1 MENLVII
8 IDGNSLM
15 NRAFYAL
22 PEMTDKKGRH
32 TNALYGFANI
42 IFKILKEY
50 TPTHFAVAF
59 DLKAP
64 TFRHKMYDGYK
75 AGRKKMPDELAEQIE
90 PLKQM
95 IDFFGINRLEME
107 GFEADDILG
116 VVAKKAG
123 ESGLKTY
130 IITGD
135 KDSFQLAT
143 DNVSILFTK
152 KGISEIEVVDKQKM
166 LDDYGIT
173 PTEFI
178 DLKALMGDSSDNI
191 PGVAG
196 IGEKTGLKL
205 IQEYKSIENIYKHID
220 EIKGAVQKKLIADEE
235 SAYMSKKL
243 ATIHTDLPVDFETEE
258 ILYNGLDTKNL
269 TEFFQQRDMVSLVKR
284 LSSTSNEVV
293 SENGSVSNE
302 KIKEIEYTT
311 DPQKLLAENPKRIF
325 IKVVKEDAPVNIRA
339 ILSLC
344 IMTEKNSYCIDEK
357 DIEKIKPILISD
369 EVQKCGFDI
378 KEDYIALLAYDI
390 EMKNVYFDSKI
401 AEYLFDPDASSYDIS
416 NLSAGYSLP
425 EIDSAETFFG
435 KGKNKKVITSFN
447 KKEIEPYYLQMMY
460 IVKGAIEKQTE
471 KIKAWDMSSLF
482 FDVEMPLVTV
492 LGDMQYAG
500 VAIDKTALL
509 DAKKEFSSVIMQLE
523 KDIYQLANQ
532 EFNINSPK
540 QLGKVLFEDLG
551 LPAGKKTKTGYSTDA
566 KVLENLIDAHPIVE
580 KILSYRTYTKLLSTY
595 VDGLLAIINK
605 DTGRIHSS
613 FNQTI
618 TATGR
623 ISSTEPNLQN
633 IPVRDAIGRNLRKA
647 FIAKDGD
654 ILVDAD
660 YSQIELRVLADI
672 SNETVLID
680 GFNEG
685 IDIHTRTA
693 SEVFEVPIDE
703 VTKELRSAAK
713 AVNFGIVYGISDFGL
728 SNNLGIGRKKAGEYI
743 KNYLDR
749 FKNIEKYMDYIV
761 KQAEKDG
768 YVTTFLNRRRYI
780 PQINM
785 KNFIQKNLGKRL
797 AMNTPVQGSAAD
809 IIKIAMVK
817 VSKRL
822 KKEKLKSKLILQIH
836 DELIVEATM
845 DEKEIVEKLLKEEM
859 EHAYKLKS
867 SLKADVQSGKSWYDT
882 K

>member
-243 ATIHTDLPVDFETEE
+243 ATIHTDLPIDFETEE

-325 IKVVKEDAPVNIRA
+325 IKVLKEDAPVNIRA

-425 EIDSAETFFG
+425 EIDSAEAFFG

-460 IVKGAIEKQTE
+460 IVKGVIEKQTE
-471 KIKAWDMSSLF
+471 KIKAWDMNSLF

-845 DEKEIVEKLLKEEM
+845 DEMEIVEKLLKEEM

>member
-95 IDFFGINRLEME
+95 IDFFGINRLELE

-243 ATIHTDLPVDFETEE
+243 ATIHSDLPVDFETEE

-311 DPQKLLAENPKRIF
+311 DPQKLLAENSKRIF

-401 AEYLFDPDASSYDIS
+401 AQYLFDPDASSYDIS

-425 EIDSAETFFG
+425 EIDSAEAFFG

-460 IVKGAIEKQTE
+460 IVKGVIEKQTE
-471 KIKAWDMSSLF
+471 KIKAWDMNSLF

-749 FKNIEKYMDYIV
+749 FKNIEKYMDDIV

-836 DELIVEATM
+836 DELIIEATM

>member
-95 IDFFGINRLEME
+95 IDFFGINRLELE

-258 ILYNGLDTKNL
+258 ILYNGLDTKSL

-369 EVQKCGFDI
+369 DVQKCGFDI

-416 NLSAGYSLP
+416 NLSASYSLP
-425 EIDSAETFFG
+425 EIDSAEAFFG

-471 KIKAWDMSSLF
+471 KIKAWDMNSLF

-492 LGDMQYAG
+492 LGDMQYVG

-551 LPAGKKTKTGYSTDA
+551 LPTGKKTKTGYSTDA

-845 DEKEIVEKLLKEEM
+845 DEMEIVEKLLKEEM

>member
-95 IDFFGINRLEME
+95 IDFFGINRLELE

-243 ATIHTDLPVDFETEE
+243 ATIHSDLPVDFETEE

-311 DPQKLLAENPKRIF
+311 DPQKLLAENSKRIF

-416 NLSAGYSLP
+416 NLSASYSLP
-425 EIDSAETFFG
+425 EIDSAEAFFG

-500 VAIDKTALL
+500 VAIDKAALL

-551 LPAGKKTKTGYSTDA
+551 LPTGKKTKTGYSTDA

>member
-243 ATIHTDLPVDFETEE
+243 ATIHTDLPIDFETEE

-325 IKVVKEDAPVNIRA
+325 IKVLKEDAPVNIRA

-401 AEYLFDPDASSYDIS
+401 SEYLFDPDASSYDIS

-425 EIDSAETFFG
+425 EIDSAEAFFG

-713 AVNFGIVYGISDFGL
+713 SVNFGIVYGISDFGL

>member
-95 IDFFGINRLEME
+95 IDFFGINRLELE

-243 ATIHTDLPVDFETEE
+243 ATIHSDLPVDFETEE

-311 DPQKLLAENPKRIF
+311 DPQKLLAENSKRIF

-401 AEYLFDPDASSYDIS
+401 AQYLFDPDASSYDIS
-416 NLSAGYSLP
+416 NLSASYSLP
-425 EIDSAETFFG
+425 EIDSAEAFFG

-500 VAIDKTALL
+500 VAIDKAALL

-551 LPAGKKTKTGYSTDA
+551 LPTGKKTKTGYSTDA

-749 FKNIEKYMDYIV
+749 FKNIEKYMDDIV

-836 DELIVEATM
+836 DELIIEATM

>member
-95 IDFFGINRLEME
+95 IDFFGINRLELE

-143 DNVSILFTK
+143 DNVSVLFTK

-258 ILYNGLDTKNL
+258 ILYNGLDTKKL

-325 IKVVKEDAPVNIRA
+325 IKVVKENAPVNIRA

-344 IMTEKNSYCIDEK
+344 IMTEKNSYSIDEK

-401 AEYLFDPDASSYDIS
+401 AQYLFDPDASSYDIS
-416 NLSAGYSLP
+416 NLSASYSLP
-425 EIDSAETFFG
+425 EIDSAEAFFG

-492 LGDMQYAG
+492 LGDMQYVG
-500 VAIDKTALL
+500 VAIDKAALL

-551 LPAGKKTKTGYSTDA
+551 LPTGKKTKTGYSTDA

>member
-243 ATIHTDLPVDFETEE
+243 ATIHTDLPIDFETEE

-325 IKVVKEDAPVNIRA
+325 IKVLKEDAPVNIRA

-425 EIDSAETFFG
+425 EIDSAEAFFG

-460 IVKGAIEKQTE
+460 IVKGVIEKQTE
-471 KIKAWDMSSLF
+471 KIKAWDMNSLF

>member
-95 IDFFGINRLEME
+95 IDFFGINRLELE

-243 ATIHTDLPVDFETEE
+243 ATIHSDLPVDFETEE

-311 DPQKLLAENPKRIF
+311 DPQKLLAENSKRIF

-416 NLSAGYSLP
+416 NLSASYSLP
-425 EIDSAETFFG
+425 EIDSAEAFFG

-500 VAIDKTALL
+500 VAIDKAALL

-551 LPAGKKTKTGYSTDA
+551 LPTGKKTKTGYSTDA

-749 FKNIEKYMDYIV
+749 FKNIEKYMDDIV

-836 DELIVEATM
+836 DELIIEATM

>member
-95 IDFFGINRLEME
+95 IDFFGINRLELE

-243 ATIHTDLPVDFETEE
+243 ATIHSDLPVDFETEE

-311 DPQKLLAENPKRIF
+311 DPQKLLAENSKRIF

-401 AEYLFDPDASSYDIS
+401 AEYLFDPDAGSYDIS
-416 NLSAGYSLP
+416 NLSASYSLP
-425 EIDSAETFFG
+425 EIDSAEAFFG

-551 LPAGKKTKTGYSTDA
+551 LPTGKKTKTGYSTDA

-633 IPVRDAIGRNLRKA
+633 IPVRDAIGRNLRKV

-749 FKNIEKYMDYIV
+749 FKNIEKYMDDIV

-836 DELIVEATM
+836 DELIIEATM

>member
-243 ATIHTDLPVDFETEE
+243 ATIHSDLPVDFETEE

-311 DPQKLLAENPKRIF
+311 DPQKLLAENSKRIF

-401 AEYLFDPDASSYDIS
+401 AEYLFDPDAGSYDIS
-416 NLSAGYSLP
+416 NLSASYSLP
-425 EIDSAETFFG
+425 EIDSAEAFFG

-551 LPAGKKTKTGYSTDA
+551 LPTGKKTKTGYSTDA

-633 IPVRDAIGRNLRKA
+633 IPVRDAIGRNLRKV

-749 FKNIEKYMDYIV
+749 FKNIEKYMDDIV

-836 DELIVEATM
+836 DELIIEATM

>member
-95 IDFFGINRLEME
+95 IDFFGINRLELE

-243 ATIHTDLPVDFETEE
+243 ATIHSDLPVDFETEE

-311 DPQKLLAENPKRIF
+311 DPQKLLAENSKRIF

-401 AEYLFDPDASSYDIS
+401 AQYLFDPDASSYDIS
-416 NLSAGYSLP
+416 NLSASYSLP
-425 EIDSAETFFG
+425 EIDSAEAFFG

-500 VAIDKTALL
+500 VAIDKAALL

-551 LPAGKKTKTGYSTDA
+551 LPTGKKTKTGYSTDA

-633 IPVRDAIGRNLRKA
+633 IPVRDAIGRNLRKV

-749 FKNIEKYMDYIV
+749 FKNIEKYMDDIV

-836 DELIVEATM
+836 DELIIEATM

>member
-95 IDFFGINRLEME
+95 IDFFGINRLELE

-243 ATIHTDLPVDFETEE
+243 ATIHSDLPVDFETEE

-311 DPQKLLAENPKRIF
+311 DPQKLLAENSKRIF

-416 NLSAGYSLP
+416 NLSASYSLP
-425 EIDSAETFFG
+425 EIDSAEAFFG

-500 VAIDKTALL
+500 VAIDKAALL

-551 LPAGKKTKTGYSTDA
+551 LPTGKKTKTGYSTDA

-633 IPVRDAIGRNLRKA
+633 IPVRDAIGRNLRKV

-749 FKNIEKYMDYIV
+749 FKNIEKYMDDIV

-836 DELIVEATM
+836 DELIIEATM

>member
-143 DNVSILFTK
+143 DNVSVLFTK

-258 ILYNGLDTKNL
+258 ILYNGLDTKKL

-293 SENGSVSNE
+293 SENGSASNE

-325 IKVVKEDAPVNIRA
+325 IKVVKENAPVNIRA

-401 AEYLFDPDASSYDIS
+401 AQYLFDPDASSYDIS
-416 NLSAGYSLP
+416 NLSASYSLP
-425 EIDSAETFFG
+425 EIDSAEAFFG

-492 LGDMQYAG
+492 LGDMQYVG

-551 LPAGKKTKTGYSTDA
+551 LPTGKKTKTGYSTDA

-680 GFNEG
+680 GFNGG

>member
-243 ATIHTDLPVDFETEE
+243 ATIHSDLPVDFETEE

-311 DPQKLLAENPKRIF
+311 DPQKLLAENSKRIF

-401 AEYLFDPDASSYDIS
+401 AQYLFDPDASSYDIS
-416 NLSAGYSLP
+416 NLSASYSLP
-425 EIDSAETFFG
+425 EIDSAEAFFG

-500 VAIDKTALL
+500 VAIDKAALL

-551 LPAGKKTKTGYSTDA
+551 LPTGKKTKTGYSTDA

-749 FKNIEKYMDYIV
+749 FKNIEKYMDDIV

-836 DELIVEATM
+836 DELIIEATM